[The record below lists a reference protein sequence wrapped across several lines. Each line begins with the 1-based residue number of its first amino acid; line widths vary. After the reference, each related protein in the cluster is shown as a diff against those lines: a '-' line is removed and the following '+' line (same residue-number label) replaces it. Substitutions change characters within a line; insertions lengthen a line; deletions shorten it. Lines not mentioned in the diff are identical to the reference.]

1 MRPRRLARSVRQPAS
16 PRGEAAPE
24 ITRDHPLARVPR
36 GEATRVKSTESPPRR
51 ARARGARLA
60 STPATLSAPQVIHA
74 TSSSGASVQIGTPAG
89 PDDTST
95 FSFKE
100 SGEWCLERLRDGSA
114 DVWIESNT
122 IAKPVALRHCPS
134 TSSDTAFVLAPAI
147 SFGQAHSASTRVHT
161 SYTRS
166 HEISGDRPPL
176 PSGAPHAMARPR
188 LASRLSTTPVRR
200 FGAVGLL
207 VRDAVRGR
215 GAGESPLRRKHLLRP
230 AAPIRAAG
238 ARARSRSIERGS
250 SLLKQEQLWQEL
262 EQRWFDSGKSCP
274 AVTLAEAHLD

>member
-1 MRPRRLARSVRQPAS
+1 MSELREATACVR
-16 PRGEAAPE
+16 AAWLVPYVS
-24 ITRDHPLARVPR
+24 PLAR
-36 GEATRVKSTESPPRR
+36 E
-51 ARARGARLA
+51 
-60 STPATLSAPQVIHA
+60 VIHA

-147 SFGQAHSASTRVHT
+147 SFGQSAYSFAM
-161 SYTRS
+161 RS
-166 HEISGDRPPL
+166 EDEELANHLSAANIFYGL
-176 PSGAPHAMARPR
+176 QHPS
-188 LASRLSTTPVRR
+188 
-200 FGAVGLL
+200 
-207 VRDAVRGR
+207 
-215 GAGESPLRRKHLLRP
+215 
-230 AAPIRAAG
+230 
-238 ARARSRSIERGS
+238 ER
-250 SLLKQEQLWQEL
+250 QEL

-274 AVTLAEAHLD
+274 AVTLAEVSRIEFAPFAGVFVVFAALAIAGLLAGAATWACRVSRDAANHGEASRAEDMYTDAPTNAAGVPKALLARLDAMEDQMKETLEETRALFGKGEDEGP